1 MTRKI
6 AMQIL
11 YEIEVKGAYSNIAL
25 NNALK
30 QNKDLKSVDKALITR
45 IVYGVISQKLALEE
59 IIKKYSKIRLKKIST
74 YILIILKI
82 GIYQIKYMDKI
93 PDSAAVNE
101 CVKLAKRYGHG
112 ASAGFVNGLL
122 RSVIRDG
129 GEIENN
135 NLAIKYSFPEEI
147 AKKWCN
153 DLGEEFT
160 HKLMES
166 LNEVAQTYV
175 RINSLKTSKKA
186 VLERYKEFEESQIY
200 NNSLIFKGT
209 DITSSD
215 AYKKGYIY
223 PQDISA
229 SLASVVLNPQ
239 IGEKVLDLCSAP
251 GGKTTHIA
259 ELMGNIGEVV
269 ACDIHA
275 HKIDLIEK
283 NCQRLGIDIV
293 NTACYDSTVFN
304 KRFENCFNKVLCDVP
319 CSGWGIIRKKPEIKW
334 NNDKIEDIIKIS
346 REILTNAS
354 KYVKIGGELVFSTCT
369 LNKDENE
376 EQLKSFLETNKNFET
391 VDITEFLPDSLRHDS
406 AKQGYVTFYPHIDKI
421 DGFFIA
427 KVKRCR

>member
-30 QNKDLKSVDKALITR
+30 QNKDLKNVDKALITR

-239 IGEKVLDLCSAP
+239 KGEKVLDLCSAP

-304 KRFENCFNKVLCDVP
+304 KRFENCFDKVLCDVP

-334 NNDKIEDIIKIS
+334 KNDKIEDIIKIS

-391 VDITEFLPDSLRHDS
+391 VDITGFLPDSLRHNS

>member
-186 VLERYKEFEESQIY
+186 VLERYKEFEESKIY

-239 IGEKVLDLCSAP
+239 KGEKVLDLCSAP

>member
-239 IGEKVLDLCSAP
+239 KGEKVLDLCSAP